1 MVFLCFI
8 EQPTFDNR
16 FQTNSK
22 LVLKGR
28 RPSVY
33 IIKPAVDLP
42 IQSIS
47 HVMNMSSILRVVVA
61 GSLGEVIYN
70 QGGREVTNPEAEGA
84 PKD

>member
-1 MVFLCFI
+1 M
-8 EQPTFDNR
+8 
-16 FQTNSK
+16 
-22 LVLKGR
+22 
-28 RPSVY
+28 Y